1 MELLHGYRTLTQ
13 TAFAWP
19 VYVQWSMAAPAAAQV
34 TLEANSPVRPLNS
47 PVALEIWI
55 KRPEKLIAGARTE
68 YAAGFTAT
76 IS

>member
-1 MELLHGYRTLTQ
+1 
-13 TAFAWP
+13 
-19 VYVQWSMAAPAAAQV
+19 MAAPAAAQV